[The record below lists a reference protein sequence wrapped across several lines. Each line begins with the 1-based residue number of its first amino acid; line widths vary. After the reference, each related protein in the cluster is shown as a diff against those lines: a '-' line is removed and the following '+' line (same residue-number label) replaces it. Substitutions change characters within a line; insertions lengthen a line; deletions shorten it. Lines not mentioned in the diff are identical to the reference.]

1 MPGARFDAVQ
11 VPVARRWP
19 DRIGSYELVRS
30 LGAGGMGVVFE
41 ARHRAAG
48 DRVALKLMTPGAR
61 GAHEEERFSREIVAL
76 GCLEHESVV
85 RLLDFGR
92 SADGLRFLVM
102 EYIPGLTL
110 SQLVAQSGPQPAER
124 ALPLL
129 RQLCAAMAEAHAA
142 GIAHRDLKP
151 SNVMVSTCRR
161 RGQRVKVI
169 DFGLAK
175 LPGAE
180 PSNEAS
186 NPGIFVGTPGYAPPE
201 VWSSSGGGGAGDG
214 IGKGGEA
221 RGDVYA
227 LGLIAHHLL
236 TACGPPDPI
245 EALLHRSRRVIADS
259 RRHGPSWLP
268 PLISR
273 CLSNDPRRRFADAGE
288 LLRALPPMA

>member
-1 MPGARFDAVQ
+1 
-11 VPVARRWP
+11 
-19 DRIGSYELVRS
+19 
-30 LGAGGMGVVFE
+30 
-41 ARHRAAG
+41 
-48 DRVALKLMTPGAR
+48 
-61 GAHEEERFSREIVAL
+61 
-76 GCLEHESVV
+76 V

-92 SADGLRFLVM
+92 STDGLRFLVM

-110 SQLVAQSGPQPAER
+110 SQLVAQGGPQPVEC
-124 ALPLL
+124 ALPIL
-129 RQLCAAMAEAHAA
+129 RQLYAAMAEAHAA

-151 SNVMVSTCRR
+151 SNVMVSTCSR

-175 LPGAE
+175 VPGAQHGE
-180 PSNEAS
+180 PSS

-201 VWSSSGGGGAGDG
+201 VWSCVPGE
-214 IGKGGEA
+214 EA

-236 TACGPPDPI
+236 TACAPPDPV
-245 EALLHRSRRVIADS
+245 EALLHRSRHVIADS
-259 RRHGPSWLP
+259 RRHGPSWLS